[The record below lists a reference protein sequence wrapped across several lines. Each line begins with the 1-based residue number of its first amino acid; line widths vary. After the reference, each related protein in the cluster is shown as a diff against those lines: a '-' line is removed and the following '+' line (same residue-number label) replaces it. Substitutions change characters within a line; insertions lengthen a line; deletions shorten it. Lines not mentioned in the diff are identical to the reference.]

1 MMDYKDTPMGKA
13 FTIAI
18 NIGQLSSEDD
28 GEEAHD
34 GMEYVTNPVIKLAP
48 AESMFVAAMHEIVEM
63 HGKLA
68 DDDDNGIY
76 VGYVGPEYNK
86 ENASKGVM
94 CGNCA
99 FYCPKEKNCHIITI
113 KVKPGGY
120 CRLAAIGEGLVSTK
134 EK

>member
-1 MMDYKDTPMGKA
+1 
-13 FTIAI
+13 
-18 NIGQLSSEDD
+18 
-28 GEEAHD
+28 
-34 GMEYVTNPVIKLAP
+34 VIKLAP
-48 AESMFVAAMHEIVEM
+48 AESMYVASLHEIVEKY
-63 HGKLA
+63 GKLA

-76 VGYVGPEYNK
+76 VGYVGPEDNK

-120 CRLAAIGEGLVSTK
+120 CRLAAIGEGLVNEGRK
-134 EK
+134 

>member
-1 MMDYKDTPMGKA
+1 MMDYKDTPIGKA
-13 FTIAI
+13 MTIAI
-18 NIGQLSSEDD
+18 NIGEAS
-28 GEEAHD
+28 GEEGHD
-34 GMEYVTNPVIKLAP
+34 GMEYVDNPVVKLAP
-48 AESMFVAAMHEIVEM
+48 AESMFVASLNEIVEKY
-63 HGKLA
+63 GKLS
-68 DDDDNGIY
+68 DEDDNGIY
-76 VGYVGPEYNK
+76 VGYVGPEDNK

-120 CRLAAIGEGLVSTK
+120 CRLAAIGEGLVSMK

>member
-1 MMDYKDTPMGKA
+1 MKYEDTPMGKA

-18 NIGQLSSEDD
+18 NVGEASGESE
-28 GEEAHD
+28 ED

-48 AESMFVAAMHEIVEM
+48 AESMYVASLHEIVEKY
-63 HGKLA
+63 GKLS
-68 DDDDNGIY
+68 DEDDNGIY
-76 VGYVGPEYNK
+76 VGYVGPEDNK

-99 FYCPKEKNCHIITI
+99 FYCPEEKNCHIITI

-120 CRLAAIGEGLVSTK
+120 CRLAAIGEGLVSMK

>member
-1 MMDYKDTPMGKA
+1 MDYKNSPMGKA

-18 NIGQLSSEDD
+18 NIGEAS
-28 GEEAHD
+28 GEEGHD

-48 AESMFVAAMHEIVEM
+48 AESMYVAAMHEIVEM

-76 VGYVGPEYNK
+76 VGYVGPEDNK
-86 ENASKGVM
+86 EKASSGIM

>member
-1 MMDYKDTPMGKA
+1 MDYKNSPMGKA

-18 NIGQLSSEDD
+18 NIGEAS
-28 GEEAHD
+28 GEEGHD

-48 AESMFVAAMHEIVEM
+48 AESMYVAAMHEIVEM

-76 VGYVGPEYNK
+76 VGYVGPEDNK
-86 ENASKGVM
+86 EKASRGIM

>member
-1 MMDYKDTPMGKA
+1 MEQKDTPMGKA

-18 NIGQLSSEDD
+18 NIGEASD
-28 GEEAHD
+28 EEGHD
-34 GMEYVTNPVIKLAP
+34 GMEYVDNPVIKLAP
-48 AESMFVAAMHEIVEM
+48 AESMYVAAMHEIVEM
-63 HGKLA
+63 HGRLA

-76 VGYVGPEYNK
+76 VGYVGPEDNK
-86 ENASKGVM
+86 EKASRGIM

-99 FYCPKEKNCHIITI
+99 FYCSKEKNCHIITI

-120 CRLAAIGEGLVSTK
+120 CRLAAIGEGLVSMK

>member
-1 MMDYKDTPMGKA
+1 MNYKDTPMGKA
-13 FTIAI
+13 MTIAI
-18 NIGQLSSEDD
+18 NIGEASGD
-28 GEEAHD
+28 EAHD

-48 AESMFVAAMHEIVEM
+48 AESMFVSAMHEIVEM

>member
-1 MMDYKDTPMGKA
+1 MKYDDTPMGKA

-18 NIGQLSSEDD
+18 NVGEAS
-28 GEEAHD
+28 GEEGHD
-34 GMEYVTNPVIKLAP
+34 GMEYVDNPVVKLAP
-48 AESMFVAAMHEIVEM
+48 AESMYVAAMHQIVEM
-63 HGKLA
+63 HGRLA

-76 VGYVGPEYNK
+76 VGYVGPEDNK
-86 ENASKGVM
+86 ENASRGIM

-99 FYCPKEKNCHIITI
+99 FYCSTEKNCHIITI

-120 CRLAAIGEGLVSTK
+120 CRLAAIGTGLVSMK

>member
-1 MMDYKDTPMGKA
+1 MDYKNSPMGKA

-18 NIGQLSSEDD
+18 NIGEASSEE
-28 GEEAHD
+28 GHD

-48 AESMFVAAMHEIVEM
+48 AESMYVAAMHEIVEM

-76 VGYVGPEYNK
+76 VGYVGPEDNK
-86 ENASKGVM
+86 EKASRGIM

>member
-1 MMDYKDTPMGKA
+1 MEQKDTPMGKA

-18 NIGQLSSEDD
+18 NIGEASGDE
-28 GEEAHD
+28 GHEED
-34 GMEYVTNPVIKLAP
+34 GMEYVTNSVIKLAP
-48 AESMFVAAMHEIVEM
+48 AESMYVASLHEIVEKY
-63 HGKLA
+63 GKLA

-76 VGYVGPEYNK
+76 VGYVGPEDNK

-120 CRLAAIGEGLVSTK
+120 CRLAAIGEGLVSMK

>member
-1 MMDYKDTPMGKA
+1 MDYKNSPMGKA
-13 FTIAI
+13 MTIAI
-18 NIGQLSSEDD
+18 NIGEASD
-28 GEEAHD
+28 EEGYEED

-48 AESMFVAAMHEIVEM
+48 AESMYVASLHEIVEKY
-63 HGKLA
+63 GKLS
-68 DDDDNGIY
+68 DEDDNGIY
-76 VGYVGPEYNK
+76 VGYVGPEDNK

>member
-1 MMDYKDTPMGKA
+1 MDYKDTPIGKA

-18 NIGQLSSEDD
+18 NVGEAS
-28 GEEAHD
+28 GEEGHD

-48 AESMFVAAMHEIVEM
+48 AESMYVAAMHEIVEM
-63 HGKLA
+63 HGKLS
-68 DDDDNGIY
+68 DEDDNGIY
-76 VGYVGPEYNK
+76 VGYVGPEDNK

-99 FYCPKEKNCHIITI
+99 FYCPMEKNCHIITI

-120 CRLAAIGEGLVSTK
+120 CRLAAIGEGLVSMK

>member
-1 MMDYKDTPMGKA
+1 MDYKDTPMGKA
-13 FTIAI
+13 LTISI
-18 NIGQLSSEDD
+18 NIG
-28 GEEAHD
+28 EASGQEGHD
-34 GMEYVTNPVIKLAP
+34 GMEYVDNPVIKLAP
-48 AESMFVAAMHEIVEM
+48 AESMYVAAMHEIVEM

-76 VGYVGPEYNK
+76 VGYVGPEDNK
-86 ENASKGVM
+86 ENASIGVM

-120 CRLAAIGEGLVSTK
+120 CRLAAIGEGLVSMK

>member
-1 MMDYKDTPMGKA
+1 MDYKNSPMGKA

-18 NIGQLSSEDD
+18 NIGEASSEE
-28 GEEAHD
+28 GHD

-48 AESMFVAAMHEIVEM
+48 AESMFVSAMHEIVEM

-76 VGYVGPEYNK
+76 VGYVGPEDNK
-86 ENASKGVM
+86 EKASRGIM

>member
-1 MMDYKDTPMGKA
+1 MDYKNSPMGKA

-18 NIGQLSSEDD
+18 NIGEAS
-28 GEEAHD
+28 GEEGHD

-48 AESMFVAAMHEIVEM
+48 AESMFVSAMHEIVEM

-76 VGYVGPEYNK
+76 VGYVGPEDNK
-86 ENASKGVM
+86 EKASRGIM

>member
-1 MMDYKDTPMGKA
+1 MEQKDTPMGKA

-18 NIGQLSSEDD
+18 NIGEASSDE
-28 GEEAHD
+28 GHEED
-34 GMEYVTNPVIKLAP
+34 GMEYVTNSVIKLAP
-48 AESMFVAAMHEIVEM
+48 AESMYVASLHEIVEKY
-63 HGKLA
+63 GKLA

-76 VGYVGPEYNK
+76 VGYVGPEDNK

-120 CRLAAIGEGLVSTK
+120 CRLAAIGEGLVSMK